1 MEEII
6 FYLLALSI
14 LVFSVLTVTTRRI
27 LRAAVYLLF
36 VLLST
41 AAIYLMLNYNFL
53 AVVQLT
59 VYAGGIIVLI
69 VFSILLTSHINDRL
83 EVTSI
88 TRRLSAAVI
97 SIIGFGLS
105 FWVVANA
112 DLQAKGTLE
121 EAPYDVRAIGTA
133 LMNYGDN
140 GYVLAFELISILLL
154 AAMIG
159 AIVIAKKR

>member
-1 MEEII
+1 MEELI
-6 FYLLALSI
+6 FYLFGAIIITFSI
-14 LVFSVLTVTTRRI
+14 LTVTTRRV

-36 VLLST
+36 VLMAT
-41 AAIYLMLNYNFL
+41 AAIYFMLNYHFL

-69 VFSILLTSHINDRL
+69 VFSILLTSHINDKM
-83 EVTSI
+83 EVESVW
-88 TRRLSAAVI
+88 RRFTAGAV
-97 SIIGFGLS
+97 SLIGFVLT
-105 FWVVANA
+105 FWVIATA
-112 DLQAKGTLE
+112 GLE
-121 EAPYDVRAIGTA
+121 TKVGIEAPHDTRAIGMA
-133 LMNYGDN
+133 LMNYSDN

>member
-1 MEEII
+1 MEEIV
-6 FYLLALSI
+6 FYLLATMI

-36 VLLST
+36 VLLAT
-41 AAIYLMLNYNFL
+41 AAIYLLLNYTFL

-69 VFSILLTSHINDRL
+69 VFSILLTSHINDEL
-83 EVTSI
+83 DLNSI
-88 TRRLSAAVI
+88 PRRISAGAI
-97 SIIGFGLS
+97 SIIGFVLTY
-105 FWVVANA
+105 WVVATSELTPKT
-112 DLQAKGTLE
+112 DI
-121 EAPYDVRAIGTA
+121 EAPYDIKAIGMA

>member
-6 FYLLALSI
+6 FYLLAI
-14 LVFSVLTVTTRRI
+14 TIVVFSVLTVTTRRI

-36 VLLST
+36 VLLATSV
-41 AAIYLMLNYNFL
+41 IYLMLNYTFL
-53 AVVQLT
+53 AAVQLT

-83 EVTSI
+83 EVGSLA
-88 TRRLSAAVI
+88 RRISAGVI
-97 SIIGFGLS
+97 SIIGFS
-105 FWVVANA
+105 ITFWVISTSHLTPNH
-112 DLQAKGTLE
+112 TT
-121 EAPYDVRAIGTA
+121 EAAHDIRAIGLA
-133 LMNYGDN
+133 LMSYGEN
-140 GYVLAFELISILLL
+140 GYVLAFELISVLLL

>member
-1 MEEII
+1 MEEIV
-6 FYLLALSI
+6 FYLLGAMI
-14 LVFSVLTVTTRRI
+14 LVFSVLSVTTRRI

-36 VLLST
+36 VLLAT
-41 AAIYLMLNYNFL
+41 AALYLMLNYTFL

-83 EVTSI
+83 DLNSI
-88 TRRLSAAVI
+88 PRRITAGII
-97 SIIGFGLS
+97 SLFGFALT
-105 FWVVANA
+105 FWVIATAELTPKSEV
-112 DLQAKGTLE
+112 
-121 EAPYDVRAIGTA
+121 EAPYDVRAIGMA
-133 LMNYGDN
+133 LMNYEDN

>member
-6 FYLLALSI
+6 FYLLGSMI

-41 AAIYLMLNYNFL
+41 AAIYLMLNYTFL

-83 EVTSI
+83 EIYSLPRRMVAATVSI
-88 TRRLSAAVI
+88 VGFVI
-97 SIIGFGLS
+97 S
-105 FWVVANA
+105 FWVIASAN
-112 DLQAKGTLE
+112 LTPNSNVE
-121 EAPYDVRAIGTA
+121 VPYDTKAIGMA

-140 GYVLAFELISILLL
+140 GYVLAFEVISVLLL

-159 AIVIAKKR
+159 SIVIAKKR

>member
-1 MEEII
+1 MEGII
-6 FYLLALSI
+6 FYLLAILIMVFSI
-14 LVFSVLTVTTRRI
+14 LSVTTRRI

-41 AAIYLMLNYNFL
+41 AALYLILNYTFL

-83 EVTSI
+83 ELGTM
-88 TRRLSAAVI
+88 TRRITAGLI
-97 SIIGFGLS
+97 SLVGFIMS
-105 FWVVANA
+105 FWVIASA
-112 DLQAKGTLE
+112 DLSPKGE
-121 EAPYDVRAIGTA
+121 VEAPYDIHAIGIS
-133 LMNYGDN
+133 LMNFGEH
-140 GYVLAFELISILLL
+140 GFVLAFELISVLLL

-159 AIVIAKKR
+159 SIVIAKKR

>member
-6 FYLLALSI
+6 FYLLALMI

-36 VLLST
+36 VLLAT
-41 AAIYLMLNYNFL
+41 AALYLMLNYTFL

-83 EVTSI
+83 DMGSLP
-88 TRRLSAAVI
+88 RRISAAII
-97 SIIGFGLS
+97 SLIGFGIS
-105 FWVVANA
+105 YWVIQSA
-112 DLQAKGTLE
+112 DLNPQGKT
-121 EAPYDVRAIGTA
+121 EAPYDIDALGNA

-140 GYVLAFELISILLL
+140 GFVLAFELISVLLL

>member
-6 FYLLALSI
+6 FYFLAFMI
-14 LVFSVLTVTTRRI
+14 AVFSVLAVTTRRI

-36 VLLST
+36 VLLAT
-41 AAIYLMLNYNFL
+41 AGIYMMLNYTFL

-83 EVTSI
+83 EVSSKM
-88 TRRLSAAVI
+88 RRLGAALI
-97 SIIGFGLS
+97 SLIGFGLS
-105 FWVVANA
+105 FWVISSAN
-112 DLQAKGTLE
+112 LESKGAI
-121 EAPYDVRAIGTA
+121 EAPHDVRAIGNA

-140 GYVLAFELISILLL
+140 GYVLAFEIISILLL

>member
-1 MEEII
+1 MEEFI
-6 FYLLALSI
+6 FYILALTI
-14 LVFSVLTVTTRRI
+14 LVFSVMTVTTRRI
-27 LRAAVYLLF
+27 LRAAIYLLF
-36 VLLST
+36 VLLAT
-41 AAIYLMLNYNFL
+41 AGIYLMLNYTFL
-53 AVVQLT
+53 AAVQLT

-83 EVTSI
+83 EVASKM
-88 TRRLSAAVI
+88 RRISAALL
-97 SIIGFGLS
+97 SLFGLAIS

-112 DLQAKGTLE
+112 NLE
-121 EAPYDVRAIGTA
+121 SRFTSEAPHDVRAIGMS

-140 GYVLAFELISILLL
+140 GYVLAFELISVLLL

>member
-6 FYLLALSI
+6 FYLLAI
-14 LVFSVLTVTTRRI
+14 MIMVFSVLSVTTRRI

-41 AAIYLMLNYNFL
+41 AALYLILNYTFL

-83 EVTSI
+83 ELGSLS
-88 TRRLSAAVI
+88 RRISAGLI
-97 SIIGFGLS
+97 SLVGFVMS
-105 FWVVANA
+105 FWVIANA
-112 DLQAKGTLE
+112 DLQPKGAIET
-121 EAPYDVRAIGTA
+121 PYDIHAIGTA
-133 LMNYGDN
+133 LMNFGDK
-140 GYVLAFELISILLL
+140 GYVLAFELISVLLL

-159 AIVIAKKR
+159 SIVIAKKR

>member
-6 FYLLALSI
+6 FYLLAAMI
-14 LVFSVLTVTTRRI
+14 LIFSVLTVTTRRI
-27 LRAAVYLLF
+27 LRASVYLLF
-36 VLLST
+36 VLLAT
-41 AAIYLMLNYNFL
+41 AAIYLMLNYSFL

-83 EVTSI
+83 EMASLG
-88 TRRLSAAVI
+88 RRIVAATI
-97 SIIGFGLS
+97 SLIGFAIT
-105 FWVVANA
+105 FWVVATANLKA
-112 DLQAKGTLE
+112 NGAVE
-121 EAPYDVRAIGTA
+121 SEYDIKAIGYA
-133 LMNYGDN
+133 LMDYGEN

>member
-1 MEEII
+1 MGEIV
-6 FYLLALSI
+6 FYLLGIII
-14 LVFSVLTVTTRRI
+14 LVFSVLAVTTRRI

-36 VLLST
+36 VLMATSAL
-41 AAIYLMLNYNFL
+41 YLMLNYTFL
-53 AVVQLT
+53 AAVQLT

-83 EVTSI
+83 EVGSKM
-88 TRRLSAAVI
+88 RRISAALL
-97 SIIGFGLS
+97 SLFGFALS
-105 FWVVANA
+105 FWVISSAN
-112 DLQAKGTLE
+112 LKPHTNV
-121 EAPYDVRAIGTA
+121 EAAYDVRAIGYS
-133 LMNYGDN
+133 LMSYGDN

>member
-1 MEEII
+1 MEELI
-6 FYLLALSI
+6 FYLLAFSI
-14 LVFSVLTVTTRRI
+14 LVFSVLTVTTGRI

-83 EVTSI
+83 EVTSL
-88 TRRLSAAVI
+88 TRRLSAAAI
-97 SIIGFGLS
+97 SLVGFGLS
-105 FWVVANA
+105 YWVIANA
-112 DLQAKGTLE
+112 DLQAKTTT
-121 EAPYDVRAIGTA
+121 EAPYDVRAIGMA
-133 LMNYGDN
+133 LMNYGEN

-154 AAMIG
+154 AAMVG

>member
-1 MEEII
+1 MEGII
-6 FYLLALSI
+6 FYLLAVMI
-14 LVFSVLTVTTRRI
+14 MVFSVLTVTSRRI

-41 AAIYLMLNYNFL
+41 AALYLILNYTFL

-83 EVTSI
+83 ELGNL
-88 TRRLSAAVI
+88 TRRITAGLI
-97 SIIGFGLS
+97 SLVGFVMS
-105 FWVVANA
+105 FWVIASS
-112 DLQAKGTLE
+112 DLKPKGAV
-121 EAPYDVRAIGTA
+121 EAPYDIHAIGIS
-133 LMNYGDN
+133 LMNFGDH
-140 GYVLAFELISILLL
+140 GFVLAFELISVLLL

-159 AIVIAKKR
+159 SIVIAKKR

>member
-1 MEEII
+1 MEEFI
-6 FYLLALSI
+6 FYILALTI
-14 LVFSVLTVTTRRI
+14 LVFSVMTVTTRRI
-27 LRAAVYLLF
+27 LRAAIYLLF
-36 VLLST
+36 VLLAT
-41 AAIYLMLNYNFL
+41 ACIYLMLNYTFL
-53 AVVQLT
+53 AAVQLT

-83 EVTSI
+83 DVASKM
-88 TRRLSAAVI
+88 RRISAALL
-97 SIIGFGLS
+97 SLFGLAIS

-112 DLQAKGTLE
+112 NLE
-121 EAPYDVRAIGTA
+121 SRFTSEAPHDVRAIGMS

-140 GYVLAFELISILLL
+140 GYVLAFELISVLLL

>member
-6 FYLLALSI
+6 FYLLGSMI

-41 AAIYLMLNYNFL
+41 AAIYLMLNYTFL

-83 EVTSI
+83 EIYSLPRRMVAATVSI
-88 TRRLSAAVI
+88 VGFVI
-97 SIIGFGLS
+97 S
-105 FWVVANA
+105 FWVIASAN
-112 DLQAKGTLE
+112 LTPNSNVE
-121 EAPYDVRAIGTA
+121 VPYDTKAIGMA

-140 GYVLAFELISILLL
+140 GYVLAFEVISVLLL
-154 AAMIG
+154 AAKIG
-159 AIVIAKKR
+159 SIVIAKKR

>member
-6 FYLLALSI
+6 FYLLALMI
-14 LVFSVLTVTTRRI
+14 LVFSVLTVTTRKI

-36 VLLST
+36 VLLAT
-41 AAIYLMLNYNFL
+41 AAIYMMLNYTFL

-59 VYAGGIIVLI
+59 VYAGGIIILI
-69 VFSILLTSHINDRL
+69 VFSILLTSQINNILD
-83 EVTSI
+83 VNSVS
-88 TRRLSAAVI
+88 RRVVAAII
-97 SIIGFGLS
+97 SIVGFALT
-105 FWVVANA
+105 FWVIATANLTPNS
-112 DLQAKGTLE
+112 DVV
-121 EAPYDVRAIGTA
+121 APYDTKAIGMA

-140 GYVLAFELISILLL
+140 GYVLAFEIISVLLL

>member
-6 FYLLALSI
+6 FYLLAFSI

-88 TRRLSAAVI
+88 ARRLSAAAI

-105 FWVVANA
+105 FWVIANA
-112 DLQAKGTLE
+112 NLQPKSMVE
-121 EAPYDVRAIGTA
+121 EAPYDVRAIGMA